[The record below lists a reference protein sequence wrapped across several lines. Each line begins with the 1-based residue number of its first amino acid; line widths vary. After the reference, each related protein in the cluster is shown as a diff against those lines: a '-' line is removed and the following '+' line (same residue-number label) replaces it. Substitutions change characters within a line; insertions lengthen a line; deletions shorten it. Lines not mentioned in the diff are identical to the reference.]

1 MELLYNPDVMP
12 EAEIKATFVARQRL
26 IDELVSLIERQPEGA
41 GMQHVVIIAP
51 RGMGKTTV
59 LLMVKF
65 AIKDRGLAER
75 WQAVKFPEESYG
87 VNDLAD
93 FWIEVLNLLAA
104 ETNDA
109 GLGQRAE
116 SLKTRYPNSDDLQEA
131 ALAAIKDWRR
141 KHGKRLVLL
150 TDNLDQIL
158 KQINDERDNARLR
171 DVLMNDD
178 TVMLVGGATTFFKEA
193 RAYDQPLYN
202 FFKIYDLADLKFEQI
217 QELLRRRAERDQ
229 IPNFKEVLQ
238 ANASRLRALE
248 YFTGGNPR
256 LVLMLYRVVTQSD
269 ITEVRRGL
277 EKLLDE
283 VTPYYKAK
291 IESLPVQQQK
301 ILDHIARVSGKTS
314 EGVTPSA
321 IAAAVRLSA
330 NQVSAQLKRL
340 SENGYVRAANLRGR
354 SSYYTLSEP
363 LYALWHQMRFGRETR
378 ERMQW
383 LLNFLR
389 VLYTGEERGVESE
402 RLTARF
408 REYLSAGR
416 LYEARDVL
424 EHQRYLAEV
433 MEGTPARAN
442 AVEHVIRGYLEIKDA
457 ETVKNE
463 LLATVK
469 LESLSQE
476 TLHKLQE
483 AGCLSEEQVIRAT
496 ATKLPPAVTQQEKEF
511 AEAMASAALS
521 YFGGNPKEAL
531 QYLDQALKIKPED
544 DTAWNNRGVA
554 LGYLGR
560 YEEAIASYD
569 QALKI
574 KPDKDKAW
582 YNRGIVYL
590 KKFIKL
596 AQAGAFELAI
606 QDWNE
611 ASKSGRKEENQDWPN
626 ELSEA
631 LLSVARL
638 GQLSFVRQ
646 LIAGSDLEERLFPLA
661 RAIDYLL
668 TGHEALIEKL
678 SPEVRGI
685 VEEVV
690 AKLRPVTGN
699 PVQQAKWEA

>member
-26 IDELVSLIERQPEGA
+26 VDELVSLIERQPEGA

-75 WQAVKFPEESYG
+75 WQAVKFSEESYG

-104 ETNDA
+104 ETNDT
-109 GLGQRAE
+109 GLGQLAE

-150 TDNLDQIL
+150 TENLDQIL

-171 DVLMNDD
+171 DVLINDG

-217 QELLRRRAERDQ
+217 QELLQRRAERDQ
-229 IPNFKEVLQ
+229 IPNFKETLQ

-314 EGVTPSA
+314 EGVTPTA
-321 IAAAVRLSA
+321 IAAAVRLST

-383 LLNFLR
+383 LVNFLR
-389 VLYTGEERGVESE
+389 VWYTVEERGVESE

-424 EHQRYLAEV
+424 EHHRYLAEV

-544 DTAWNNRGVA
+544 EAWYNRGGA
-554 LGYLGR
+554 LIALGR
-560 YEEAIASYD
+560 YEEAIASFD

-574 KPDKDKAW
+574 KPNKDEAW
-582 YNRGIVYL
+582 NNRGIVYL

-611 ASKSGRKEENQDWPN
+611 ALKSGRKAEDQDWPN

-699 PVQQAKWEA
+699 PVQQAKREA

>member
-26 IDELVSLIERQPEGA
+26 VDELVSLIERQPEGA

-87 VNDLAD
+87 INDLAD

-109 GLGQRAE
+109 ELGQRAE

-150 TDNLDQIL
+150 TENLDQIL

-171 DVLMNDD
+171 DVLMNDG

-229 IPNFKEVLQ
+229 IPNFKETLQ

-256 LVLMLYRVVTQSD
+256 LVLMLYRVVTQSN

-301 ILDHIARVSGKTS
+301 ILDRIARVSGKTS

-321 IAAAVRLSA
+321 IAAAVRLST

-340 SENGYVRAANLRGR
+340 SENGYVRAVNLRGR

-383 LLNFLR
+383 LVNFLR
-389 VLYTGEERGVESE
+389 VWYTVEERGVESE

-408 REYLSAGR
+408 
-416 LYEARDVL
+416 
-424 EHQRYLAEV
+424 
-433 MEGTPARAN
+433 
-442 AVEHVIRGYLEIKDA
+442 
-457 ETVKNE
+457 
-463 LLATVK
+463 
-469 LESLSQE
+469 
-476 TLHKLQE
+476 
-483 AGCLSEEQVIRAT
+483 
-496 ATKLPPAVTQQEKEF
+496 
-511 AEAMASAALS
+511 
-521 YFGGNPKEAL
+521 
-531 QYLDQALKIKPED
+531 
-544 DTAWNNRGVA
+544 
-554 LGYLGR
+554 
-560 YEEAIASYD
+560 
-569 QALKI
+569 
-574 KPDKDKAW
+574 
-582 YNRGIVYL
+582 
-590 KKFIKL
+590 KL

-611 ASKSGRKEENQDWPN
+611 ALKSGRKAEDQDWPN
-626 ELSEA
+626 EMSEA

-690 AKLRPVTGN
+690 AKLRPVAGN
-699 PVQQAKWEA
+699 PVQQAKREA